1 MSKFIYSLFLLV
13 GVVLTS
19 CSSDDPVGLNGIT
32 GFQEV
37 YHYEIADSI
46 VSADS
51 HEFTLSMIGS
61 NQPKDWT
68 IWDVK
73 LWSGDEIPDSINQ
86 YTKGLEK
93 ISNDKFSQKGNS
105 FGVEWISFEKQS
117 TETSPKLKVTIKE
130 NDTYLARGVML
141 LFGNEKKSGG
151 LVDCGILII
160 IQKPMPDMEPFM
172 MKIRYKNT
180 LYSTT
185 AHLNMNEEIE
195 YQDPIFSRVMEEID
209 GLKNV
214 EAIVLEDDIVDYF
227 DMDDNNT
234 SKAIAKIRQRIDS
247 ATRCG
252 IRDDVF
258 TTRAAKDG
266 YRFETSDALGY
277 FAMFD
282 DSGFDDT
289 YVFKNLK
296 DLNEV
301 ADESYMRNIGLNDK
315 VSSLAVSY
323 NGTNPEVCA
332 VLTIWE
338 DSYYNY
344 GDNDRTKHRIS
355 IVATKDN
362 PKVSISKLKSVKCI
376 NSLSTWN
383 DRISSYSFAFGN
395 YDSHLKDY

>member
-1 MSKFIYSLFLLV
+1 
-13 GVVLTS
+13 
-19 CSSDDPVGLNGIT
+19 
-32 GFQEV
+32 
-37 YHYEIADSI
+37 
-46 VSADS
+46 
-51 HEFTLSMIGS
+51 
-61 NQPKDWT
+61 
-68 IWDVK
+68 
-73 LWSGDEIPDSINQ
+73 
-86 YTKGLEK
+86 
-93 ISNDKFSQKGNS
+93 
-105 FGVEWISFEKQS
+105 
-117 TETSPKLKVTIKE
+117 
-130 NDTYLARGVML
+130 
-141 LFGNEKKSGG
+141 
-151 LVDCGILII
+151 
-160 IQKPMPDMEPFM
+160 
-172 MKIRYKNT
+172 
-180 LYSTT
+180 
-185 AHLNMNEEIE
+185 
-195 YQDPIFSRVMEEID
+195 
-209 GLKNV
+209 
-214 EAIVLEDDIVDYF
+214 
-227 DMDDNNT
+227 
-234 SKAIAKIRQRIDS
+234 
-247 ATRCG
+247 
-252 IRDDVF
+252 
-258 TTRAAKDG
+258 
-266 YRFETSDALGY
+266 
-277 FAMFD
+277 MFD

>member
-1 MSKFIYSLFLLV
+1 MRKLIYSLFLFV
-13 GVVLTS
+13 GFVLTS
-19 CSSDDPVGLNGIT
+19 CSSEEPVGPNGIT
-32 GFQEV
+32 GFQDV
-37 YHYEIADSI
+37 YHYEISDSI

-51 HEFTLSMIGS
+51 HEFTLSMIGN

-68 IWDVK
+68 IWDFK
-73 LWSGDEIPDSINQ
+73 LWSGDEIPDSIDQ
-86 YTKGLEK
+86 YTEGWGKP
-93 ISNDKFSQKGNS
+93 SNDKFFQKGDS
-105 FGVEWISFEKQS
+105 FGVDWISFEKQP

-130 NDTYLARGVML
+130 NDSYLARGVML
-141 LFGNEKKSGG
+141 LFGNENKSGG
-151 LVDCGILII
+151 SVDSGILII
-160 IQKPMPDMEPFM
+160 IQKGMPDLEPFV
-172 MKIRYKNT
+172 MKIRYKGT
-180 LYSTT
+180 QYSTT
-185 AHLNMNEEIE
+185 AHLNLNEEIE
-195 YQDPIFSRVMEEID
+195 YQDPVFSRIMEEID
-209 GLKNV
+209 ALKNV

-227 DMDDNNT
+227 DMEDNKT
-234 SKAIAKIRQRIDS
+234 SKAIAKIRKKIDS
-247 ATRCG
+247 GTRCG
-252 IRDDVF
+252 IRNDLF
-258 TTRAAKDG
+258 TTRAKDG
-266 YRFETSDALGY
+266 YRFEESDALGY

-296 DLNEV
+296 NLDEV
-301 ADESYMRNIGLNDK
+301 ADENYMRNIGLNDK

-323 NGTNPEVCA
+323 KGTNPDVCS

-362 PKVSISKLKSVKCI
+362 PKVSISKLKSVKCL
-376 NSLSTWN
+376 NSHNSWN

>member
-1 MSKFIYSLFLLV
+1 MSKFIYPLFILIGL
-13 GVVLTS
+13 VLTS
-19 CSSDDPVGLNGIT
+19 CSSEEPVGPNGIT
-32 GFQEV
+32 GFRDV
-37 YHYEIADSI
+37 YHYEITDSI

-51 HEFTLSMIGS
+51 HEFSLSMIGD
-61 NQPKDWT
+61 NQPKDWK
-68 IWDVK
+68 IFDLKV
-73 LWSGDEIPDSINQ
+73 WSGNEIPDPIDQ
-86 YTKGLEK
+86 YTDGW
-93 ISNDKFSQKGNS
+93 DKPTNS
-105 FGVEWISFEKQS
+105 DFFQNGDTFGVDWISIEKQL

-130 NDTYLARGVML
+130 NDSYLARGVML
-141 LFGNEKKSGG
+141 LFGNDNKSGG
-151 LVDCGILII
+151 LVDSGILII
-160 IQKPMPDMEPFM
+160 VQKPMPDLDPFV
-172 MKIRYKNT
+172 MKIRYKGT

-185 AHLNMNEEIE
+185 AHLNLNEEIE
-195 YQDPIFSRVMEEID
+195 YQDPVFSRIMEEID

-227 DMDDNNT
+227 DMEDNKT
-234 SKAIAKIRQRIDS
+234 SKAIAKIRKKIDS
-247 ATRCG
+247 GTRCD
-252 IRDDVF
+252 IRNDLF
-258 TTRAAKDG
+258 TTRAKDG

-296 DLNEV
+296 KLDEV
-301 ADESYMRNIGLNDK
+301 ADENYMRNIGLNDK

-323 NGTNPEVCA
+323 KGTNPDVCS

-376 NSLSTWN
+376 NSHNSWN